1 MTIRIGDSS
10 AKALSPANPC
20 SDRGCMRIQQSWT
33 FLSCALISL
42 LTMAASAQEL
52 PAQDV
57 NSSSPGSASIASRLG
72 LYQDIAQFGGPSSVG
87 GQLAE
92 DNDVDVPAV
101 RCHRLQR
108 LAEPWFEFKQH
119 LDEACGLQ
127 LSIDE
132 SMFYQTATSSLGET
146 DAASGLVRVYGQW
159 TLSGRG
165 TNNPGQLVFKGENRH
180 RMTTVTPFDLGFEAG
195 SILPTGTFFSEFDYG
210 VTNLFWKQYLCDRD
224 LVFAV
229 GKIDVTDFVDVYG
242 LMNPLMHFIN
252 LGFSTNPTI
261 AVPNQGLG
269 FAFGAMLTDKLYLQ
283 AGVADANGQPTLAGF
298 DTFFDDR
305 EYFSYVELG
314 LTSSRDRIYLDNVH
328 ATLWHS
334 DARDKAATPEGWGIA
349 MTAQKFLDDKWLP
362 FLRFGYA
369 DGDASLMQTTL
380 STGIGLRRTNNDV
393 AGIGI
398 SFGKPADGTLRDQF
412 SSEGFYRAQLTQY
425 LAVTPDVQLI
435 ADPALNPNQDVLA
448 LFGIRIRAAF

>member
-1 MTIRIGDSS
+1 MRTPNPSPLVAFLIG
-10 AKALSPANPC
+10 
-20 SDRGCMRIQQSWT
+20 T
-33 FLSCALISL
+33 V
-42 LTMAASAQEL
+42 LTLGPTARDL
-52 PAQDV
+52 PAQDGGV
-57 NSSSPGSASIASRLG
+57 LNPASESVLTQSSV
-72 LYQDIAQFGGPSSVG
+72 YQDIAQFGGPSSVG

-92 DNDVDVPAV
+92 DNEIDEPDF
-101 RCHRLQR
+101 RCQRLQQV
-108 LAEPWFEFKQH
+108 AEPWFEFKQR
-119 LDEACGLQ
+119 LDESCGLQ

-159 TLSGRG
+159 TLLGRG

-180 RMTTVTPFDLGFEAG
+180 RMTAITPFDLGFEAG
-195 SILPTGTFFSEFDYG
+195 SILPTGTFFSEFNYG
-210 VTNLFWKQYLCDRD
+210 VTNLFWKQYLFDRD
-224 LVFAV
+224 LVFAI

-269 FAFGAMLTDKLYLQ
+269 LAAGAMLTDKLYLQ
-283 AGVADANGQPTLAGF
+283 GGFADANGQPTLAGF
-298 DTFFDDR
+298 DTFFEDR

-328 ATLWHS
+328 ATLWHT
-334 DARDKAATPEGWGIA
+334 DARDKAQTPEGWGVA
-349 MTAQKFLDDKWLP
+349 VTAQKFLDDKWLP
-362 FLRFGYA
+362 FFRFGYA
-369 DGDASLMQTTL
+369 DGDAALMQTTF
-380 STGIGLRRTNNDV
+380 STGLGLRRANNDV
-393 AGIGI
+393 AGVGL

-412 SSEGFYRAQLTQY
+412 TSEAFYRFQLTQF

-435 ADPALNPNQDVLA
+435 GNPALDPSEDVLA
-448 LFGIRIRAAF
+448 LFGIRLRAAF